1 VKEAEVKRL
10 LDQIATQEAE
20 LDLKASQLQQKED
33 SLVKM

>member
-10 LDQIATQEAE
+10 LDQIAMQEAE